1 MTPRIDLSATFV
13 FATGGTTTLPV
24 RQTAIKAPATTWVQS
39 ADFVERR
46 NNYRLPASHH
56 LNVGANFHRKKR
68 HGERIWTLG
77 VYNVYNQMNPNLV
90 YLHYETKRP
99 TPEAEPE
106 TNLVMEKVTIL
117 PIVPSV
123 SYTYQF

>member
-1 MTPRIDLSATFV
+1 M
-13 FATGGTTTLPV
+13 
-24 RQTAIKAPATTWVQS
+24 RQTATLAPGSNWVQT
-39 ADFVERR
+39 ADFVEHR

-90 YLHYETKRP
+90 FLHYETKRP
-99 TPEAEPE
+99 TPEAEPV